1 MTLHF
6 FNYVI
11 VDRLPS
17 GGLLMIASRM
27 IARVAQQIHDIDIG
41 FFVRRNRQR
50 QPGKVAHQVGS
61 GAINSNNMQSSE
73 EKNLNTVETRCL

>member
-1 MTLHF
+1 
-6 FNYVI
+6 
-11 VDRLPS
+11 
-17 GGLLMIASRM
+17 MIASRM

-41 FFVRRNRQR
+41 FFVRREIGR
-50 QPGKVAHQVGS
+50 GSLKKVAHQFGS